1 MNIVEFLE
9 HPIVLATNASGFGWI
24 IGYTVGQRR
33 ERKIARN
40 NRLANMID
48 LGNASDHDKLT
59 AILAMYEGHVVGD
72 ANIRNGKSV
81 PTVRPTALPELAR
94 ELRWLAERRRG
105 NDYILTDR
113 HQKALS
119 DAATAIE
126 RVAEDRKRS
135 RSLYKGLTDDEL
147 TAIARSAMERVFPL
161 LREEIRAGKQ
171 DDHKCA
177 QVGRAA
183 VEQLFSI
190 KGASA

>member
-1 MNIVEFLE
+1 MNIIEFLG
-9 HPIVLATNASGFGWI
+9 HPLVLATSSSGLGWI
-24 IGYTVGQRR
+24 IGYTAGQLR
-33 ERKIARN
+33 ERHVARVT
-40 NRLANMID
+40 RLANMID

-59 AILAMYEGHVVGD
+59 AILALYEGHVIGD

-161 LREEIRAGKQ
+161 LREEIRAGRQ
-171 DDHKCA
+171 DDHNCA
-177 QVGRAA
+177 KTARAA

-190 KGASA
+190 KGVGA